1 MDIWIKAAQLF
12 LSLAILVTL
21 HEFGHFLP
29 ARLFKTR
36 IEKFY
41 LFFNPWFSLFRFKKV
56 NGIKK
61 TAWFTKDSPKEWKE
75 DENTTEWGLGWLP
88 LGGYVKIAGMMDESM
103 DKEQLK
109 QPVQDWEFRSK
120 SPWKRLI
127 IMVGGVTVN
136 LILGFLIYICVVFVW
151 GQTQA
156 KPTDLK
162 HGLSVHPYLQ
172 KYNLVSGDKVV
183 ELDGNPVLSVEELNK
198 EILLRDARKLKIL
211 HVDGKV
217 SDVTLPEKIDM
228 ELFTNGA
235 FPAFGYRSKTT
246 KVDEVVPK
254 SPAQKA
260 GLQKNDVIRAIN
272 GKEIEFFDDL
282 QGALFAAKGKS
293 AGLIVLRGPLKV
305 DEIIPLSNAA
315 KAGLQK
321 NDIILEIKGKEIE
334 FVEDLQGAFSALKDT
349 SAGLTVLRGKSPSD
363 TVRLTIKVDSVG
375 KVDFKA
381 SNDTVRLTTQVNSD
395 GTIGFQTVTKERPSA
410 IKTAYYGFFESVAVG
425 FQFGKNTLGDY
436 VSQFKFLFTKK
447 GASSL
452 GGFASIG
459 NMFPPVWDWQLF
471 WLNTA
476 LLSIILAFMNILPI
490 PALDGGHVVFLIYE
504 IITGKEAPAKVLEV
518 AQYIGIILLLGLMV
532 YANGNDL
539 IRWLF

>member
-41 LFFNPWFSLFRFKKV
+41 LFFNPWFSLFRYKKV
-56 NGIKK
+56 NGVKK
-61 TAWFTKDSPKEWKE
+61 TAWFKKDSPKEWKE

-217 SDVTLPEKIDM
+217 SNVTLPENIDM

-235 FPAFGYRSKTT
+235 FPAFGYRSKT
-246 KVDEVVPK
+246 KVDEVVAK
-254 SPAQKA
+254 SPAEKA
-260 GLQKNDVIRAIN
+260 GLKKNDVIRAIN
-272 GKEIEFFDDL
+272 GKEIEFFD
-282 QGALFAAKGKS
+282 
-293 AGLIVLRGPLKV
+293 
-305 DEIIPLSNAA
+305 E
-315 KAGLQK
+315 
-321 NDIILEIKGKEIE
+321 
-334 FVEDLQGAFSALKDT
+334 LQGAFYAVKGKT
-349 SAGLTVLRGKSPSD
+349 AELTVLRGKTLSD
-363 TVRLTIKVDSVG
+363 TTL
-375 KVDFKA
+375 
-381 SNDTVRLTTQVNSD
+381 LTTKVNSD
-395 GTIGFQTVTKERPSA
+395 GTIGFQTSTKLAEDSSA

-425 FQFGKNTLGDY
+425 FKFGKNTLGDY

-447 GASSL
+447 GASSI
-452 GGFASIG
+452 GGFAAIG